1 MALASPDERHPNI
14 TLSLA
19 VRSAALALPCPAFN
33 PSISRRS
40 PMVMLTKHV
49 VPPMPHTAP
58 IGLPAFTRDSF
69 EPPNL

>member
-1 MALASPDERHPNI
+1 
-14 TLSLA
+14 
-19 VRSAALALPCPAFN
+19 
-33 PSISRRS
+33 
-40 PMVMLTKHV
+40 MVMLTKHV